1 MEGDIGS
8 NILQHWEM
16 LARNK
21 EIKSSELDSNSIF
34 CIKNVSCFSFFLFSL
49 LIIQLLNVEIVFP
62 KRDSVPNFHFTW

>member
-1 MEGDIGS
+1 MEGNIGS

-34 CIKNVSCFSFFLFSL
+34 CIKNVSCFSFFF
-49 LIIQLLNVEIVFP
+49 FP
-62 KRDSVPNFHFTW
+62 FNNTVIKY